1 MKIVI
6 CASVDF
12 SYEIKDYS
20 DKLEKMGHPT
30 EMPFTTKKIING
42 ELSLEQF
49 KAEKRKNGDGAFRK
63 MHDDLIKRYYNLIK
77 DSDAILVLNFD
88 KNNIKNYIGGNV
100 FLEMGFAHVLNKK
113 IFVLN
118 NLPQIN
124 YLDEIL
130 AMRPIVINGDL
141 NKII

>member
-20 DKLEKMGHPT
+20 DKLVKLGHTT
-30 EMPFTTKKIING
+30 EMPFTTRKIING
-42 ELSLEQF
+42 ELTLEQF
-49 KAEKRKNGDGAFRK
+49 KKEKQKNGDGAFRK
-63 MHDDLIKRYYNLIK
+63 VKEDLIKRYYNLIK
-77 DSDAILVLNFD
+77 EADAILVLNFD

-100 FLEMGFAHVLNKK
+100 FLEIGFAHVLDKK

-124 YLDEIL
+124 YLDELL
-130 AMRPIVINGDL
+130 AMQPIIINNDL
-141 NKII
+141 NKIT